1 MENKD
6 SSEVSSRKVS
16 PSDIKSKEFTKSF
29 RGYDPREVTEFLDL
43 VAKTLEKANREE
55 KALLKKVTG
64 LTEEVAKWKAREN
77 ELIQMREKAV
87 ADAEEIRNQA
97 SKEAA
102 RLLQDVDERANTIRQ
117 STEGWL
123 EEVIQRLEETQR
135 QKHSFLTA
143 LRSSLDSH
151 YELLKTEG
159 PEAASLGAQLTEFL
173 QARLSAADSA
183 RPSQPN

>member
-6 SSEVSSRKVS
+6 SELSSRKLS
-16 PSDIKSKEFTKSF
+16 PSDIKSKEFNKGF
-29 RGYDPREVTEFLDL
+29 RGYDTREVAEFLDL
-43 VAKTLEKANREE
+43 LAKALEKAHREE
-55 KALLKKVTG
+55 KSLQKKLAA
-64 LTEEVAKWKAREN
+64 LTEELNKWKAREN
-77 ELIQMREKAV
+77 ELVQVREKAV

-102 RLLQDVDERANTIRQ
+102 RLLQDVDERAATIRS
-117 STEGWL
+117 STENWL

-159 PEAASLGAQLTEFL
+159 SEAAPLGAQLTEFL
-173 QARLSAADSA
+173 QARLNGAPA
-183 RPSQPN
+183 N